1 MTCITL
7 LKGDVIMRDDDG
19 DPIQELL
26 RNLNTSR
33 IPRIPSRAILIG
45 LLVLIGV
52 IVVWTMFYTVE
63 ADEVAVVQRFGR
75 YVRRETP
82 GLHSRTWF
90 ASQAAVYSDRAAV

>member
-1 MTCITL
+1 
-7 LKGDVIMRDDDG
+7 MRDDDG

-45 LLVLIGV
+45 LLVLIGI
-52 IVVWTMFYTVE
+52 IVVWTTFYTVE

-75 YVRRETP
+75 YVRREAP
-82 GLHSRTWF
+82 
-90 ASQAAVYSDRAAV
+90 ASTSACPWDWRRCAR

>member
-1 MTCITL
+1 
-7 LKGDVIMRDDDG
+7 MRDDDG

-45 LLVLIGV
+45 LLVLMGI

-75 YVRRETP
+75 YVRREAP
-82 GLHSRTWF
+82 GLHFRLPLGLETVRKVKV
-90 ASQAAVYSDRAAV
+90 QRV